1 MNAQDVI
8 EATKKRADWARDVES
23 SQQKLNDACG
33 YWLTQSQ
40 EIQDQ
45 GFVLAIEAL
54 NKLAN
59 HKGMSVV
66 LRAGVGD

>member
-1 MNAQDVI
+1 MNAQELI
-8 EATKKRADWARDVES
+8 EKTKQRADWARDVES

-40 EIQDQ
+40 ELQDQ
-45 GFVLAIEAL
+45 GFVLAIDAL

-66 LRAGVGD
+66 LRAGVCE